1 MNVRRRGVGYQEGGY
16 QNQLSANQGAGGSK
30 FLSFWDN
37 VTSSSAPLAKAQE
50 DSANLI
56 FETSF

>member
-1 MNVRRRGVGYQEGGY
+1 MGYQEGGY